1 MMAQLQNPG
10 YTVGR
15 SPAHR
20 AQAAA
25 ASDLAAPRRE
35 FLIAP
40 PAWAAARLLPL
51 LRDARDAPVLWLLL
65 NICCSSVPC
74 AAALYICGAQ
84 SHALGAGYLAT
95 TFGLYLQ
102 RFLLALHVTEHR
114 PLFHRPGD
122 SKVGAALCL
131 ACRHFPTDEDV
142 SYSTSTPRTDGFVS
156 RIAVFNCCV
165 SLLLAP
171 LFGLPSGLYNL
182 HHVLMHHVEGN
193 DAAWDLSSTE
203 PYQRD
208 NVFQFLRCAAR
219 VLLNEQSMPQS
230 LLVMHDSQP
239 WNFVPCSAGTGC
251 GMAFL
256 CGWSCRSMLCR
267 KDGFARP
274 AGLSPCHAVA
284 YWCLRLSARHCRLQ
298 VVCV

>member
-1 MMAQLQNPG
+1 MTQPQTAEQISG
-10 YTVGR
+10 VW
-15 SPAHR
+15 PAER
-20 AQAAA
+20 ARAAA
-25 ASDLAAPRRE
+25 AADLAAPRRE
-35 FLIAP
+35 FLVAP
-40 PAWAAARLLPL
+40 PAWAAARLLLL

-84 SHALGAGYLAT
+84 SHALGAGYLVS

-122 SKVGAALCL
+122 SKAGAALCVE
-131 ACRHFPTDEDV
+131 CRHFPTDEDV
-142 SYSTSTPRTDGFVS
+142 PHSTSILPTDGSVW
-156 RIAVFNCCV
+156 RIAVFNWCV

-203 PYQRD
+203 AYQRD
-208 NVFQFLRCAAR
+208 NFFQFLRCA
-219 VLLNEQSMPQS
+219 V
-230 LLVMHDSQP
+230 
-239 WNFVPCSAGTGC
+239 
-251 GMAFL
+251 
-256 CGWSCRSMLCR
+256 
-267 KDGFARP
+267 
-274 AGLSPCHAVA
+274 
-284 YWCLRLSARHCRLQ
+284 
-298 VVCV
+298 